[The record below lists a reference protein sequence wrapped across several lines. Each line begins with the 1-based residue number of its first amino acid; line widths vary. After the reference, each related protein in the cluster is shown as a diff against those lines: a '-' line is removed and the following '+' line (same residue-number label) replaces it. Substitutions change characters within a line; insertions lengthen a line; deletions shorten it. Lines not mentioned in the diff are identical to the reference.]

1 MTTPFHNLDAA
12 LPGLSASSV
21 ILACNI
27 ADRTLG
33 LGLHRTVSAVLGQG
47 ISRATQRDYTA
58 AMEFIAGFIAPIQ
71 LGDVTGE
78 IDRDYLCHCINA
90 ARLCALAVLTIRQ
103 AKSKL
108 PIEAIEAE

>member
-1 MTTPFHNLDAA
+1 MHPFHNLDAA

-21 ILACNI
+21 ILACNS

-47 ISRATQRDYTA
+47 NSRATQRDYDA

-71 LGDVTGE
+71 LDDVTGE
-78 IDRDYLCHCINA
+78 IDRDHMRAGCNA
-90 ARLCALAVLTIRQ
+90 ARLCAEAVLTLRH
-103 AKSKL
+103 AKNRL
-108 PIEAIEAE
+108 PIEAIAAE

>member
-47 ISRATQRDYTA
+47 ISRATQRDYIA
-58 AMEFIAGFIAPIQ
+58 AMKFIAGFIAPIQ
-71 LGDVTGE
+71 LADVTGE
-78 IDRDYLCHCINA
+78 IDRDHLRHCINA
-90 ARLCALAVLTIRQ
+90 ARLCATAVLTIRQ
-103 AKSKL
+103 AKSDL
-108 PIEAIEAE
+108 PIEAIEEE